1 MPKVLLPI
9 THLKQRRDG
18 DCLAACAAMILDSL
32 GRGIDYSR
40 LLQLLGIKNYGAP
53 AGNIRFL
60 VQLGLNVEYSVTDSV
75 GVFRMLAEGKPL
87 IVFVRTGDLP
97 YWKQNT
103 DHAVVVVGY
112 DSDTHSVYLNDPY
125 FEEAPIL
132 VPQDFFELAW
142 LERDNYYALI
152 TI

>member
-1 MPKVLLPI
+1 MPKVLLPV

-18 DCLAACAAMILDSL
+18 DCLAACAAMILDFM
-32 GRGIDYSR
+32 GRGVDYSR
-40 LLQLLGIKNYGAP
+40 LLLLLGIKNYGAP
-53 AGNIRFL
+53 AGNIRH
-60 VQLGLNVEYSVTDSV
+60 VSQLGLNVEYSVTDSA
-75 GVFRMLAEGKPL
+75 GLFRMLADGTPL

-97 YWKQNT
+97 YWKYKT

-112 DSDTHSVYLNDPY
+112 DSDTHSVFLNDPY

-132 VPQDFFELAW
+132 VPLEYFELAW
-142 LERDNYYALI
+142 LERDNYYAVI